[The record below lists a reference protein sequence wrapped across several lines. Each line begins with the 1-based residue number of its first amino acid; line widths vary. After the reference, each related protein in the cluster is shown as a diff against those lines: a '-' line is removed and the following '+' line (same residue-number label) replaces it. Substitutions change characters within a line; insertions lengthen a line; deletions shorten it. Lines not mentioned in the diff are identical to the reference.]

1 MFDLKLY
8 LYWMYICLFIA
19 SIHRGME

>member
-19 SIHRGME
+19 SLHRGME